1 MSDDF
6 VMNEEHY
13 NNNNEINFKKFKRE
27 ILFYCSGK
35 SNIVISFPP
44 SKIISEEL
52 FFKYYLWLRKILLT
66 QEKDNVNN
74 NIIEQQFQ
82 KYLNYLNFNEN
93 IQYNNESISEFM
105 EKFKKE
111 LIDEHKD
118 HIEIKQNIQNY
129 WYYVILEMLL
139 FQVMIPTMNHISNK
153 LTLNYYFFEN
163 EEKVRNLK
171 FLSFMLKDYCDIVDT
186 CKTNGLKKEINDE
199 ILRLN
204 KMVSLKQSFSNCNY
218 NTTTSTPLIQLYSVI
233 VKGKQDWYNS
243 SKFPNQDK
251 DEYNILI
258 DFKGLHTNNQE
269 KECKECKELRLSL
282 NFFFSVFIANRIL
295 ISPLSPRNE
304 QVDFPYE
311 FNINNANVSKFA
323 FLHGITATKYDK
335 ELKQLIL
342 KNNFPDIYGMYELVV
357 SCFLNNSI
365 CYIDLSRCS
374 IDQNIL
380 KGFEIGLKDVA
391 YFQDEKNFVN
401 INYLD
406 LSHNTLKGE
415 TLSNIIELI
424 PQIKTLILN
433 DNPDVKNKKEEPQL
447 FAYLFNKLEKLY
459 RQKKCFLQNLFL
471 VKCNL
476 NKYSLHALGKLIKS
490 RNCGIKLL
498 ALNKNEFDRESEI
511 EFSKKLKFNMSIN
524 ELYLSETNFCGE
536 NNSDLLNLLPNTFIR
551 KLYLNKNSISS
562 NNALKLIAQT
572 QIDKEIFSQT
582 LTPTTINIDLSE
594 QKKEEKNTYNYQQI
608 ELLEKIIT
616 NSGLKM
622 LDLMGIYSSFKNFE
636 NHDKLKKLK
645 ESLSDKILKFE
656 ENGFIILC

>member
-1 MSDDF
+1 MSDDY
-6 VMNEEHY
+6 VMNEENY
-13 NNNNEINFKKFKRE
+13 NNNNDINFKRFKRE

-35 SNIVISFPP
+35 PNIVISFPP
-44 SKIISEEL
+44 SKIISEML

-66 QEKDNVNN
+66 QEEDNVNN
-74 NIIEQQFQ
+74 NIIKQQFQ
-82 KYLNYLNFNEN
+82 KYLNYFQINDN
-93 IQYNNESISEFM
+93 IQYDDKSISEFM
-105 EKFKKE
+105 KQFKEE
-111 LIDEHKD
+111 LLDEHKD

-139 FQVMIPTMNHISNK
+139 FQIMIPTMNGISNK
-153 LTLNYYFFEN
+153 LTLNYYLFEN

-171 FLSFMLKDYCDIVDT
+171 FLSFMLKDYSDPHT
-186 CKTNGLKKEINDE
+186 PNGLKKEINDE

-204 KMVSLKQSFSNCNY
+204 TMVSSLKQPFSNCNN
-218 NTTTSTPLIQLYSVI
+218 NTTTSSPLIQLYTVI
-233 VKGKQDWYNS
+233 VDGKQAWYNS
-243 SKFPNQDK
+243 NKFPKQDNN
-251 DEYNILI
+251 EYKILI
-258 DFKGLHTNNQE
+258 DFKTLPNNS
-269 KECKECKELRLSL
+269 KELRLSL
-282 NFFFSVFIANRIL
+282 NFFFFVFIANRIL
-295 ISPLSPRNE
+295 ISPLNPRINDKI
-304 QVDFPYE
+304 DFPYE
-311 FNINNANVSKFA
+311 FNINNANLSKFA

-335 ELKQLIL
+335 ELKHLIL
-342 KNNFPDIYGMYELVV
+342 KNNFPDIYSMYELVV

-406 LSHNTLKGE
+406 LSHNALKGE

-433 DNPDVKNKKEEPQL
+433 DNPDINNKKEEPQL

-459 RQKKCFLQNLFL
+459 RKKKCFLQNLFL

-498 ALNKNEFDRESEI
+498 ALNKNEFDKESEI
-511 EFSKKLKFNMSIN
+511 EFSKKLKFNKSIN

-536 NNSDLLNLLPNTFIR
+536 NNPDLLNLLPNTFIK
-551 KLYLNKNSISS
+551 KLYLHKNFISS

-582 LTPTTINIDLSE
+582 LPPTTINLDLSE
-594 QKKEEKNTYNYQQI
+594 QKKNTYNAQQI

-616 NSGLKM
+616 NSGLKV
-622 LDLMGIYSSFKNFE
+622 LDLMGLYSFFKNNE
-636 NHDKLKKLK
+636 KNSTLKDLK
-645 ESLSDKILKFE
+645 NNLSSKILDSEKK
-656 ENGFIILC
+656 GFIILC